1 MKQIISFEHVHVKPI
16 DHDAY
21 GINADVLHDFTAV
34 MGLLYL
40 MVSINRT
47 FVILNFSVDWYIMT
61 FGIYT

>member
-1 MKQIISFEHVHVKPI
+1 VHVKPI

-21 GINADVLHDFTAV
+21 GINADMLHDYTAV

-47 FVILNFSVDWYIMT
+47 FVILNFSVD
-61 FGIYT
+61 